1 MKPACHAEVRG
12 VPVRWKLPHAARH
25 SSGSRAD
32 GASRAPISFPVFTCR
47 LTCSALQQTSQILQC
62 ATCSSSDVFQK
73 ADPPLVAEADADRR
87 MFRGESWMKECL
99 WKQRPGWRRQAAVGV
114 LLGKPGVY
122 IGGEDVSAAAFCLF
136 FCLFLPAGSIMLL
149 RALLQTSLVLWLAQ
163 QTLQGGVSPQNVAFG
178 RALPVRGVGVGV
190 KPGVT
195 GALGAVGNRYGT
207 KAMKTGLGRYPA
219 AHLGVGGYR
228 SLGLGGRGGLKPGGY
243 GTPAGYGASLGTG
256 MGLNAGLTN
265 GLGLGQAGK
274 LYGAGLGQ
282 LPGYGAFPGIGYQGV
297 RPGVSA
303 ADLGGPEG
311 ASLAQA
317 AQDLKREKIRA
328 VDEMLGE
335 REQSLRRSNAFG
347 PTVPRIHARIEVKRL
362 NPSMPSSNLRP
373 SFPLD
378 KQNKILGGKYEL
390 GGHEAML
397 AGAGINRQLPVD
409 QDVKSLDSYNSGLHN
424 PRETAN
430 QDATNCGAPAGLPE
444 MLGINPSEVKAGKRF
459 RCKNLPAQGQDGRSD
474 VFFPV
479 QRQAG
484 ISPLTAPESS
494 QDLQRCLAQDKI
506 RVRDGSQ
513 RYNPI
518 RAQSLGVTLT
528 REEQEV
534 GGFTQED
541 ARLLPIAGHVSRKS
555 KPLRLPEQ
563 TERNTQAASYIGGA
577 GNYLG
582 TAGYGAGLGQGAY
595 LGGAAG
601 KLSAAA
607 ALGQGAYPQ
616 GVAGKSNGYGDGVT
630 GYLGAMAGNGF
641 GYGNGYGDGYGAGLG
656 YPADLADG
664 AESKSG
670 KIEALSTGGYAG
682 PVQGGYGG
690 LGTGLESVGG
700 KYGGAAQVP
709 YGNAPVIPAGLEGD
723 GGYPYAAQQL
733 GLAAESAKTASKYGA
748 AAGFGTQ
755 QTGFGAALG
764 ASQDALMEQTGKY
777 DGLNAGL
784 GNGYKG

>member
-274 LYGAGLGQ
+274 RVYGAGLGQ

-641 GYGNGYGDGYGAGLG
+641 GYGNGYGDGYGA
-656 YPADLADG
+656 
-664 AESKSG
+664 
-670 KIEALSTGGYAG
+670 ALSTGGYAG

-690 LGTGLESVGG
+690 LGTGLESVG
-700 KYGGAAQVP
+700 
-709 YGNAPVIPAGLEGD
+709 GD

>member
-1 MKPACHAEVRG
+1 MRT
-12 VPVRWKLPHAARH
+12 
-25 SSGSRAD
+25 S
-32 GASRAPISFPVFTCR
+32 
-47 LTCSALQQTSQILQC
+47 LQQLSVC
-62 ATCSSSDVFQK
+62 
-73 ADPPLVAEADADRR
+73 
-87 MFRGESWMKECL
+87 
-99 WKQRPGWRRQAAVGV
+99 
-114 LLGKPGVY
+114 
-122 IGGEDVSAAAFCLF
+122 
-136 FCLFLPAGSIMLL
+136 FLPPSGSIMLL

-163 QTLQGGVSPQNVAFG
+163 QTLQGGVNPQNVAFG
-178 RALPVRGVGVGV
+178 RALPVRGVGIGV

-207 KAMKTGLGRYPA
+207 KAMKTGIGRYPA
-219 AHLGVGGYR
+219 AHLGAGGYR

-256 MGLNAGLTN
+256 MGLGTGLTN
-265 GLGLGQAGK
+265 GLGLGLGLGQAGK
-274 LYGAGLGQ
+274 RVYGAGLGQ
-282 LPGYGAFPGIGYQGV
+282 FPGYGAFPGMGYQGM

-317 AQDLKREKIRA
+317 AQDLKREKSRA

-335 REQSLRRSNAFG
+335 REQSLRRSNVFG
-347 PTVPRIHARIEVKRL
+347 LTVPRIHARIEVQRL
-362 NPSMPSSNLRP
+362 NPNVPPSNPRP

-378 KQNKILGGKYEL
+378 KQNKILSGKYEP

-397 AGAGINRQLPVD
+397 AGAGRNRQLPVD
-409 QDVKSLDSYNSGLHN
+409 QDVKSLDSYNSGLQN

-430 QDATNCGAPAGLPE
+430 QDAKNCGAPARLPE
-444 MLGINPSEVKAGKRF
+444 MLGFSPSEGKAGKRF
-459 RCKNLPAQGQDGRSD
+459 GCKNLPAPGQDGRSD
-474 VFFPV
+474 VFSTV
-479 QRQAG
+479 QRQAA
-484 ISPLTAPESS
+484 INPLTAPENS
-494 QDLQRCLAQDKI
+494 QDLQRRLAQDKI
-506 RVRDGSQ
+506 RARDGSQ
-513 RYNPI
+513 RYDPI
-518 RAQSLGVTLT
+518 RAQSLGVTST

-541 ARLLPIAGHVSRKS
+541 ARLLSEAEHINRKS
-555 KPLRLPEQ
+555 
-563 TERNTQAASYIGGA
+563 QAASYIGGA

-582 TAGYGAGLGQGAY
+582 AAGYGA
-595 LGGAAG
+595 
-601 KLSAAA
+601 AAA

-616 GVAGKSNGYGDGVT
+616 GIAGKSNGYGDGVT

-641 GYGNGYGDGYGAGLG
+641 AGYGNGYGDGYG
-656 YPADLADG
+656 ADLADG

-670 KIEALSTGGYAG
+670 KIEALGTGGYAG

-690 LGTGLESVGG
+690 LGAGLESVGG

-709 YGNAPVIPAGLEGD
+709 YGNAPVIPAGLESD
-723 GGYPYAAQQL
+723 GGYPYAAEQL

-764 ASQDALMEQTGKY
+764 ASQDALLEQTGKY

>member
-274 LYGAGLGQ
+274 RVYGAGLGQ

-297 RPGVSA
+297 RPG
-303 ADLGGPEG
+303 
-311 ASLAQA
+311 
-317 AQDLKREKIRA
+317 
-328 VDEMLGE
+328 
-335 REQSLRRSNAFG
+335 
-347 PTVPRIHARIEVKRL
+347 
-362 NPSMPSSNLRP
+362 
-373 SFPLD
+373 
-378 KQNKILGGKYEL
+378 
-390 GGHEAML
+390 
-397 AGAGINRQLPVD
+397 
-409 QDVKSLDSYNSGLHN
+409 
-424 PRETAN
+424 
-430 QDATNCGAPAGLPE
+430 
-444 MLGINPSEVKAGKRF
+444 
-459 RCKNLPAQGQDGRSD
+459 
-474 VFFPV
+474 
-479 QRQAG
+479 
-484 ISPLTAPESS
+484 
-494 QDLQRCLAQDKI
+494 
-506 RVRDGSQ
+506 
-513 RYNPI
+513 
-518 RAQSLGVTLT
+518 
-528 REEQEV
+528 
-534 GGFTQED
+534 
-541 ARLLPIAGHVSRKS
+541 
-555 KPLRLPEQ
+555 
-563 TERNTQAASYIGGA
+563 YIGGA

>member
-1 MKPACHAEVRG
+1 MRT
-12 VPVRWKLPHAARH
+12 
-25 SSGSRAD
+25 S
-32 GASRAPISFPVFTCR
+32 
-47 LTCSALQQTSQILQC
+47 LQQLSVC
-62 ATCSSSDVFQK
+62 
-73 ADPPLVAEADADRR
+73 
-87 MFRGESWMKECL
+87 
-99 WKQRPGWRRQAAVGV
+99 
-114 LLGKPGVY
+114 
-122 IGGEDVSAAAFCLF
+122 
-136 FCLFLPAGSIMLL
+136 FLPPSGSIMLL

-163 QTLQGGVSPQNVAFG
+163 QTLQGGVNPQNVAFG
-178 RALPVRGVGVGV
+178 RALPVRGVGIGV

-207 KAMKTGLGRYPA
+207 KAMKTGIGRYPA
-219 AHLGVGGYR
+219 AHLGAGGYR

-256 MGLNAGLTN
+256 MGLGTGLTN
-265 GLGLGQAGK
+265 GLGLGLGLGQAGK
-274 LYGAGLGQ
+274 RVYGAGLGQ
-282 LPGYGAFPGIGYQGV
+282 FPGYGAFPGMGYQGM

-317 AQDLKREKIRA
+317 AQDLKREKSRA

-335 REQSLRRSNAFG
+335 REQSLRRSNVFG
-347 PTVPRIHARIEVKRL
+347 LTVPRIHARIEVQRL
-362 NPSMPSSNLRP
+362 NPNVPPSNPRP

-378 KQNKILGGKYEL
+378 KQNKILSGKYEP

-397 AGAGINRQLPVD
+397 AGAGRNRQLPVD
-409 QDVKSLDSYNSGLHN
+409 QDVKSLDSYNSGLQN

-430 QDATNCGAPAGLPE
+430 QDAKNCGAPARLPE
-444 MLGINPSEVKAGKRF
+444 MLGFSPSEGKAGKRF
-459 RCKNLPAQGQDGRSD
+459 GCKNLPAPGQDGRSD
-474 VFFPV
+474 VFSTV
-479 QRQAG
+479 QRQAA
-484 ISPLTAPESS
+484 INPLTAPENS
-494 QDLQRCLAQDKI
+494 QDLQRRLAQDKI
-506 RVRDGSQ
+506 RARDGSQ
-513 RYNPI
+513 RYDPI
-518 RAQSLGVTLT
+518 RAQSLGVTST

-541 ARLLPIAGHVSRKS
+541 ARLLSEAEHINRKS
-555 KPLRLPEQ
+555 
-563 TERNTQAASYIGGA
+563 QAASYIGGA

-582 TAGYGAGLGQGAY
+582 AAGYGAGLGQGAY

-616 GVAGKSNGYGDGVT
+616 GIAGKSNGYGDGVT

-641 GYGNGYGDGYGAGLG
+641 GYGNGYGDGYGA
-656 YPADLADG
+656 DLADG

-670 KIEALSTGGYAG
+670 KIEALGTGGYAG

-690 LGTGLESVGG
+690 LGAGLESVGG

-709 YGNAPVIPAGLEGD
+709 YGNAPVIPAGLESD
-723 GGYPYAAQQL
+723 GGYPYAAEQL

-764 ASQDALMEQTGKY
+764 ASQDALLEQTGKY

>member
-1 MKPACHAEVRG
+1 
-12 VPVRWKLPHAARH
+12 
-25 SSGSRAD
+25 
-32 GASRAPISFPVFTCR
+32 
-47 LTCSALQQTSQILQC
+47 
-62 ATCSSSDVFQK
+62 
-73 ADPPLVAEADADRR
+73 
-87 MFRGESWMKECL
+87 
-99 WKQRPGWRRQAAVGV
+99 
-114 LLGKPGVY
+114 
-122 IGGEDVSAAAFCLF
+122 
-136 FCLFLPAGSIMLL
+136 MLL

-163 QTLQGGVSPQNVAFG
+163 QTLQGGVNPQNVAFG
-178 RALPVRGVGVGV
+178 RALPVRGVGIGV

-195 GALGAVGNRYGT
+195 GALGAVGNQYGT
-207 KAMKTGLGRYPA
+207 KAMKTGIGRYPA
-219 AHLGVGGYR
+219 AHLGVGGHR

-243 GTPAGYGASLGTG
+243 GAPVGYGASLGTG
-256 MGLNAGLTN
+256 MGLGAGLTN

-274 LYGAGLGQ
+274 RVYGAGLGQ
-282 LPGYGAFPGIGYQGV
+282 LPGYGAFPGMGYQGV

-317 AQDLKREKIRA
+317 AQDLKREKSRA

-335 REQSLRRSNAFG
+335 REQLLRRSNVFG
-347 PTVPRIHARIEVKRL
+347 PTVPRIHARIEVKRF
-362 NPSMPSSNLRP
+362 NPNVPPSNLRP

-378 KQNKILGGKYEL
+378 KQDKILGGKYEP

-409 QDVKSLDSYNSGLHN
+409 QDAKSLDSYNSGLHN

-430 QDATNCGAPAGLPE
+430 QDVKNCGAPAGLSE
-444 MLGINPSEVKAGKRF
+444 MLGFSPSEGKAGKRF
-459 RCKNLPAQGQDGRSD
+459 GCKNLPAQGQDGRSD
-474 VFFPV
+474 VFSTV
-479 QRQAG
+479 QRQAA
-484 ISPLTAPESS
+484 INPLTAPESS
-494 QDLQRCLAQDKI
+494 QDLQRRLAQDKI
-506 RVRDGSQ
+506 RARDGSQ
-513 RYNPI
+513 RYDTI
-518 RAQSLGVTLT
+518 RAQSLGVTLP

-541 ARLLPIAGHVSRKS
+541 ARLLSEAEHVNRKS
-555 KPLRLPEQ
+555 
-563 TERNTQAASYIGGA
+563 QAASYAGGA

-582 TAGYGAGLGQGAY
+582 AAGYGAGLGQGAY

-616 GVAGKSNGYGDGVT
+616 SGKSNGYGDGVT

-641 GYGNGYGDGYGAGLG
+641 GYGNGYGDGYGA
-656 YPADLADG
+656 DLADG

-670 KIEALSTGGYAG
+670 KIEALGTGGYTG

-690 LGTGLESVGG
+690 LGAGLESVGG

-764 ASQDALMEQTGKY
+764 ASQDALVEQTGKY